1 MDRHWSLEEIDDI
14 SGSRVA
20 AGASLSLPTILTG
33 RSVAATLD
41 LPEAGPQGQV
51 RRHLRRK
58 GKQIRSKRPKTR
70 GKIRI
75 LHSVEERPKQAD
87 ARSRLG
93 EWGNDTLVAA
103 GPVCLLVL
111 ADRAFR
117 LLLAEEMPPRQR
129 KRL

>member
-1 MDRHWSLEEIDDI
+1 MRH
-14 SGSRVA
+14 
-20 AGASLSLPTILTG
+20 
-33 RSVAATLD
+33 
-41 LPEAGPQGQV
+41 
-51 RRHLRRK
+51 HLRRK
-58 GKQIRSKRPKTR
+58 GKRICSKRPKTR

-75 LHSVEERPKQAD
+75 LHTVEERPKQAD

-93 EWGNDTLVAA
+93 DWEDDTLIGV

-129 KRL
+129 ERL